1 MIYMKSSQKKKK
13 KPNELIYE
21 IERGPQTQ
29 ETSLWVPKGKVGKGD
44 LEV

>member
-1 MIYMKSSQKKKK
+1 MIYRKSSQKKKRS
-13 KPNELIYE
+13 NELIYE

-44 LEV
+44 LGV